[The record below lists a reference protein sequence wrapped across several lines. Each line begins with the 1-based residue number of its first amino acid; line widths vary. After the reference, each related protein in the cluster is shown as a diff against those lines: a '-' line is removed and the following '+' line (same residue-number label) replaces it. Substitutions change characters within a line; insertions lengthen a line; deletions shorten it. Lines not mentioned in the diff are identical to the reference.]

1 MIKCIECGKTIKDGG
16 PRYATPDGSY
26 CRECWHAKDQ
36 KFKDDMLKRV
46 LYGAAVRGARFSK
59 AVLDVKK
66 GGKR

>member
-1 MIKCIECGKTIKDGG
+1 MIKCIECGKVIKDGG

-36 KFKDDMLKRV
+36 KFKDEMLKRV
-46 LYGAAVRGARFSK
+46 LYGLSGFSK
-59 AVLDVKK
+59 AVLGVGN

>member
-1 MIKCIECGKTIKDGG
+1 MIKCVECGKVIEEGG

-26 CRECWHAKDQ
+26 CPECWDAKDQ
-36 KFKDDMLKRV
+36 KFKDFMLKRA
-46 LYGAAVRGARFSK
+46 LYGLRSFAK